1 MSSLAMVRLVLLWP
15 AVTLMMSLSPISICL
30 IVLITSK
37 GSVMVLAT
45 LPATAPLTKLTMKLV
60 SAAARLPQPRRSLMA
75 RYRWRPSL
83 VASYSG
89 QYSAE
94 KGTSL
99 SRVAV

>member
-15 AVTLMMSLSPISICL
+15 AVTLMMSRSPISICL
-30 IVLITSK
+30 MVLITSK

-60 SAAARLPQPRRSLMA
+60 SDPRLPQPRRSLMA